1 MQGIPEVAA
10 FDGPIS
16 KVRIPDQLD
25 VPFTD
30 RVRVI
35 VDSPPFRRLAKVSQT
50 GLVGLVFPGATHT
63 RFEHSLGVLRN
74 ASLFLRQ
81 LSLQPEFAERVT
93 REGAERFLVAALLH
107 DVGHWPFCHPI
118 EDMRLP
124 GSPRHEAL
132 AKERL
137 GDDELCRALRQD
149 WGVEAE
155 DVARLLEN
163 RGTSD
168 EERVLQSLLS
178 GPVDVDKMDYLY
190 RDSLHA
196 GVPYGRNF
204 DSQRLIG
211 SLVLDPA
218 NSRLA
223 ITPKGR
229 TAAEMMVFARY
240 VMFSEVYWHHAVRS
254 ATAMLQ
260 RLVYALAQVGPLDE
274 SLTATDQQFEEQ
286 ALRGAASLGLAPL
299 AEGLFG
305 SRRRLFKRVGEFSY
319 REGQEV
325 YDAIARRPFAWI
337 VRCSER
343 FQELWEADAGAK
355 LPPAGLLIDA
365 PPQKLEVQFA
375 IDVGSPNRG
384 FRPLAQSAP
393 VVETLAREQFD
404 RYVKKVRIFLHPDYA
419 GTRRPVE
426 RWLPLLMRAV
436 EETPA

>member
-1 MQGIPEVAA
+1 MDRIPEVAA

-25 VPFTD
+25 VPFTP
-30 RVRVI
+30 RVRAI
-35 VDSPPFRRLAKVSQT
+35 VDSPPFRRLARVSQT

-81 LSLQPEFAERVT
+81 LALQPEFSERVS
-93 REGAERFLVAALLH
+93 REGAERLLVAALLH
-107 DVGHWPFCHPI
+107 DVGHWPYCHPI

-124 GSPRHEAL
+124 GTPRHEAL
-132 AKERL
+132 AAERL
-137 GDDELCRALRQD
+137 RDEDLSKALRKE
-149 WGVEAE
+149 WGVEPA
-155 DVARLLEN
+155 DVSRLLEN
-163 RGTSD
+163 RGESVED
-168 EERVLQSLLS
+168 RVLQSLLS

-204 DSQRLIG
+204 DAQRLIG

-223 ITPKGR
+223 ISPKGR

-260 RLVYALAQVGPLDE
+260 RLVYALAQEGPLDA
-274 SLTATDQQFEEQ
+274 SLTATDREFEER
-286 ALRGAASLGLAPL
+286 ALGAARRLNLSPL

-305 SRRRLFKRVGEFSY
+305 DRRRLFKRVGEFSY
-319 REGQEV
+319 RDGEEV

-343 FQELWEADAGAK
+343 FQELWEAETRTK

-375 IDVGSPNRG
+375 IDVGHPASG
-384 FRPLAQSAP
+384 FKPLAQSSP

-404 RYVKKVRIFLHPDYA
+404 RYVKKVRIFLHPDFA
-419 GTRRPVE
+419 SVRRPVE
-426 RWLPLLMRAV
+426 RWLPLLMRAI